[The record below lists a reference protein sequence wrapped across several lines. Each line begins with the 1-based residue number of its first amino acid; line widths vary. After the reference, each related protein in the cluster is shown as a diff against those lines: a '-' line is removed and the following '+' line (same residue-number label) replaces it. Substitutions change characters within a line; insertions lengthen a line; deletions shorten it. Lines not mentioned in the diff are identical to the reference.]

1 MKVSQTEA
9 HATLVARFRA
19 LKATSERTLVEKEAL
34 EATVRELRPFKKRAD
49 DLQATAARLESERK
63 VVDRQLLESRQETAE
78 ISVALRKEQAER
90 KASEEEVV
98 KLKERLSRLE
108 ALQGDMEVRDFHIPL
123 KNNQMWGD
131 PSVTTSLDQTEVC
144 FLDPDRGV
152 GCLHMHLAIRGRL
165 EKLQLRRSKR
175 KRLD

>member
-1 MKVSQTEA
+1 MKVSQAEA

-34 EATVRELRPFKKRAD
+34 EATELRPFKRRAD
-49 DLQATAARLESERK
+49 DLQARAARLESERK
-63 VVDRQLLESRQETAE
+63 VVDHQLLESRKETAE

-90 KASEEEVV
+90 KVREEEVAA
-98 KLKERLSRLE
+98 LKERLSRLE
-108 ALQGDMEVRDFHIPL
+108 ALQGNVEVRDFHIPL
-123 KNNQMWGD
+123 KNNRMWGD

-152 GCLHMHLAIRGRL
+152 GCLHMHLAIRGTL
-165 EKLQLRRSKR
+165 EKLQLRRSKH

>member
-1 MKVSQTEA
+1 MD
-9 HATLVARFRA
+9 
-19 LKATSERTLVEKEAL
+19 
-34 EATVRELRPFKKRAD
+34 EL
-49 DLQATAARLESERK
+49 QVQVARLESDQKE
-63 VVDRQLLESRQETAE
+63 VDHQLLKSRKETAE

-152 GCLHMHLAIRGRL
+152 GCLHMHLAIRGTL
-165 EKLQLRRSKR
+165 EKLALRRSKH